1 MCPPTAE
8 LPGRRGI
15 RVQPGRWW
23 RLCAPPTTCP
33 GTGSWAR
40 AERSNC
46 GATRRSSKDCDSRP
60 RGLRSEGGAST
71 CACTSISSE
80 EQGALRRAK
89 QSGSERV
96 AGGQRGDQM
105 QCCVAELRSA
115 GQTRRP
121 PPRVLCWLTPC
132 TRTMRTGLAH
142 RSVRATRAFDRCRSQ
157 VSVQR
162 ADANLGHRRTQVWRE
177 NSKISAKSVRRGT
190 TIRDRNHFSAGIGH
204 LKLRANSNSGEGCSG
219 ERPAT

>member
-1 MCPPTAE
+1 MCPLTGE

-15 RVQPGRWW
+15 RAQPGRWW
-23 RLCAPPTTCP
+23 RLCAPPMTCP

-46 GATRRSSKDCDSRP
+46 GAIRRSSKGCDSRP
-60 RGLRSEGGAST
+60 RGLRSAVGVST

-89 QSGSERV
+89 RSGSERV
-96 AGGQRGDQM
+96 AGGQRGDKM
-105 QCCVAELRSA
+105 QSRCGASRRRTDEASA
-115 GQTRRP
+115 PTFA
-121 PPRVLCWLTPC
+121 V
-132 TRTMRTGLAH
+132 LAH
-142 RSVRATRAFDRCRSQ
+142 AMHSYDANWPRARVCAPHGRFDGCESQ
-157 VSVQR
+157 VSAQR
-162 ADANLGHRRTQVWRE
+162 TDGNLGHRRTQVWRA
-177 NSKISAKSVRRGT
+177 NSKISAKFVRHGT

-204 LKLRANSNSGEGCSG
+204 LKLCANSNSGEGCSG